1 MRLTAAE
8 IAKRAGGVVVSGD
21 PEVLVTSWGFDS
33 RALLPG
39 ACFVALRDHRDGHDF
54 VAAGFR
60 AGAHVALIDREVS
73 GLRPSAAATLVSEV
87 TSSASA
93 SAEPRFARMPSTTPC
108 ALARVRSVTTTWWPA
123 AASSAAMPAEPLL
136 AGWQL
141 AANSSG
147 MDGA

>member
-33 RALLPG
+33 RALAPG

-54 VAAGFR
+54 VAAAFR

-73 GLRPSAAATLVSEV
+73 GLAPSRGGDARPGPGRDRRVAVRRAFRAGSTQPV
-87 TSSASA
+87 
-93 SAEPRFARMPSTTPC
+93 AR
-108 ALARVRSVTTTWWPA
+108 RRRHRI
-123 AASSAAMPAEPLL
+123 
-136 AGWQL
+136 
-141 AANSSG
+141 
-147 MDGA
+147 DR